1 MKLTVDALHI
11 TLGAVPVLH
20 DVGLHVS
27 PGQVVGLVGPNG
39 SGKST
44 LLRAVY
50 RSLRPAAG
58 IVEVGGR
65 DVWRLSAR
73 AAARHTAAVLQDGVG
88 AGGLTVAETVA
99 LGRTP
104 HHSVLGRDG
113 EGDRRAVGEALEN
126 CGIAPLAHRDLASL
140 SGGERQRVLLA
151 RALAQGPELL
161 VLDELTNH
169 LDIRARFEL
178 LGLIRRTGV
187 TTLAVLHD
195 LDLAARFCDRLVVLH
210 NGRAVTAGPVL
221 DALTPRVLDQVFG
234 VRAHAERHPDGVIR
248 LTYEADPLAP

>member
-113 EGDRRAVGEALEN
+113 EGDRQPSARHWRTAASRRSPTATSPRSPAVNASAS
-126 CGIAPLAHRDLASL
+126 CSPAPSPRDRNS
-140 SGGERQRVLLA
+140 SCW
-151 RALAQGPELL
+151 
-161 VLDELTNH
+161 TN
-169 LDIRARFEL
+169 
-178 LGLIRRTGV
+178 
-187 TTLAVLHD
+187 
-195 LDLAARFCDRLVVLH
+195 
-210 NGRAVTAGPVL
+210 
-221 DALTPRVLDQVFG
+221 
-234 VRAHAERHPDGVIR
+234 
-248 LTYEADPLAP
+248 

>member
-1 MKLTVDALHI
+1 M
-11 TLGAVPVLH
+11 
-20 DVGLHVS
+20 
-27 PGQVVGLVGPNG
+27 
-39 SGKST
+39 
-44 LLRAVY
+44 
-50 RSLRPAAG
+50 
-58 IVEVGGR
+58 
-65 DVWRLSAR
+65 
-73 AAARHTAAVLQDGVG
+73 
-88 AGGLTVAETVA
+88 
-99 LGRTP
+99 
-104 HHSVLGRDG
+104 
-113 EGDRRAVGEALEN
+113 
-126 CGIAPLAHRDLASL
+126 
-140 SGGERQRVLLA
+140 
-151 RALAQGPELL
+151 
-161 VLDELTNH
+161 LDELTNH